1 MKRRIVVCILIA
13 FLSLSGCEEKNA
25 TPPAYVEKNL
35 IFPNGTDLLPYEV
48 SYPLFSDQ
56 IFLSLNDAISQELQY
71 WESLYEEAVQQAIDD
86 VAMDPS
92 MISVSRSFSID
103 YEISWYREELDDL
116 LLEVTFCIKFVA
128 RATNAEPTLIRKL
141 ALYRNAMVFVTE
153 STTYRVY

>member
-1 MKRRIVVCILIA
+1 MKRIVVCVLIA
-13 FLSLSGCEEKNA
+13 LVCLSGCEEKN
-25 TPPAYVEKNL
+25 TTTPAYIEKNL
-35 IFPNGTDLLPYEV
+35 SFPNGNDLLPYQGC
-48 SYPLFSDQ
+48 YPLFSDQ
-56 IFLSLNDAISQELQY
+56 MFVPMNEAISRELQL
-71 WESLYEEAVQQAIDD
+71 WERLYEEAVQQAIDD